1 MQNNMSGIQ
10 SISGNIVDV
19 VLKTIT
25 KGIVIIEDG
34 KIKNIIVTDEVEDQF
49 IIPGLVDA
57 HIHIESS
64 MMLPAEFA
72 RYSIVHGTVACVCD
86 PHEIA
91 NVCGVAGV
99 DYMIENGNQSPMKFY
114 FGAPSC
120 VPSTKYE
127 TSGAELDAVDVE
139 KLLQRD
145 DIYFLAEMMNYP
157 GVIHNNKQVHLK
169 LRAAQAA
176 GKPIDGHAP
185 DLTHD
190 ELIAYVAGGISTDH
204 ECMTIKDAEAKIALG
219 MKVQI
224 REGSAAKNFDDLL
237 SLLDNHAKNIMFCSD
252 DKHPDDLIKNGH
264 INSLVRRAVAKGY
277 DPVEVLRVCS
287 FNPVHHYKL
296 DVGLLQT
303 GDSADFNVVNNL
315 SDFEMKATY
324 INGVKVSENGVISF
338 PRYVPTETINQ
349 FFAESIT
356 IDQLRVIPAGENLK
370 VILVDDGQLFT
381 QSGWMEPK
389 IKDGNVIS
397 DTGNDI
403 LKIVVYNRY
412 QPSEP
417 AIGFIKNIGL
427 KRGALAST
435 VSHDSHNIVAVGTSD
450 EEIASAINQ
459 IIETKGGI
467 LACVDQRTCLL
478 PLPVGGTMSANVGSV
493 ISKQYEEIDAM
504 AKELGSTLKAPFM
517 TLAFMSL
524 LVIPKLKLS
533 DKGLFNGSNFTFT
546 NLME

>member
-34 KIKNIIVTDEVEDQF
+34 KIKNIILTDEVEDQF

-169 LRAAQAA
+169 LQAAQAA

-287 FNPVHHYKL
+287 FNPVHHYRL

-381 QSGWMEPK
+381 HSGWMEPK

-533 DKGLFNGSNFTFT
+533 DKGLFNGTTFTFT

>member
-1 MQNNMSGIQ
+1 MSGIQ

-34 KIKNIIVTDEVEDQF
+34 KIKKIILTDEVEDQF

-91 NVCGVAGV
+91 NVCGIAGV

-127 TSGAELDAVDVE
+127 TSGAELNAVDVE
-139 KLLQRD
+139 QLLQRD

-169 LRAAQAA
+169 LQAAQAA

-185 DLTHD
+185 DLTQE

-204 ECMTIKDAEAKIALG
+204 ECMTLKDAEAKIALG
-219 MKVQI
+219 MIVQI

-252 DKHPDDLIKNGH
+252 DKHPDDLMKNGH

-287 FNPVHHYKL
+287 FNPVRHYKL
-296 DVGLLQT
+296 DVGLLQP
-303 GDSADFNVVNNL
+303 GDSADFNVVTDL
-315 SDFEMKATY
+315 TDFEMKATY
-324 INGVKVSENGVISF
+324 INGVMVSEKGIVSF
-338 PRYVPTETINQ
+338 PRYVPTDTINQ
-349 FFAESIT
+349 FLAEKIT
-356 IDQLRVIPAGENLK
+356 IDQLLVTPVSDNLK
-370 VILVDDGQLFT
+370 VILVEDGQLFT
-381 QSGWMEPK
+381 QMGLVEPK
-389 IKDGNVIS
+389 IENGNVVS
-397 DTGNDI
+397 DTVNDI

-427 KRGALAST
+427 KSGALAST

-478 PLPVGGTMSANVGSV
+478 PLPVGGILSANVGSV

-533 DKGLFNGSNFTFT
+533 DKGLFNGSTFTFT

>member
-1 MQNNMSGIQ
+1 MQKNRMGVQ
-10 SISGNIVDV
+10 HISGNIVDV

-25 KGIVIIEDG
+25 KGIITIDSG
-34 KIKNIIVTDEVEDQF
+34 KIINIFPAEDVDDQY

-72 RYSIVHGTVACVCD
+72 RYSIIHGTVACVCD

-91 NVCGVAGV
+91 NVCGIEGV
-99 DYMIENGNQSPMKFY
+99 DYMIENGKQSPMKFY

-120 VPSTKYE
+120 VPSTKFE

-139 KLLQRD
+139 KLLQRE
-145 DIYFLAEMMNYP
+145 DIYFLAEMMNFP

-169 LRAAQAA
+169 LQAA
-176 GKPIDGHAP
+176 HAVGKPIDGHAP
-185 DLTHD
+185 DLTYD

-204 ECMTIKDAEAKIALG
+204 ECMTIADAESKIALG

-237 SLLDNHAKNIMFCSD
+237 SLLDKHAENIMFCSD
-252 DKHPDDLIKNGH
+252 DKHPDDLLKNGH
-264 INSLVRRAVAKGY
+264 INSLVRRAVSKGY
-277 DPVEVLRVCS
+277 DPVEVLRVCTL
-287 FNPVHHYKL
+287 NPVRHYKL

-303 GDSADFNVVNNL
+303 GDSADFNIVNNL
-315 SDFEMKATY
+315 TDFVIKSTY
-324 INGVKVSENGVISF
+324 ICGEKVSENGVTTF
-338 PRYVPTETINQ
+338 PRFIPTTLINQ
-349 FFAESIT
+349 FNAEKIT
-356 IDQLRVIPAGENLK
+356 EEQLQVTPVGDVLN

-381 QSGWMEPK
+381 HSGWSVQK
-389 IKDGNVIS
+389 TDNGNVIS
-397 DTGNDI
+397 DIENDV
-403 LKIVVYNRY
+403 LKLVVYNRY

-427 KRGALAST
+427 KSGALAST
-435 VSHDSHNIVAVGTSD
+435 VSHDSHNIVAVGTTD
-450 EEIASAINQ
+450 KEIVSAINQ
-459 IIETKGGI
+459 IIESKGGI
-467 LACVDQRTCLL
+467 LACDGLRTCLL
-478 PLPVGGTMSANVGSV
+478 SLPVGGILSDDEGAV

-504 AKELGSTLKAPFM
+504 AKELGSGLKAPFM

-533 DKGLFNGSNFTFT
+533 DKGLFDGRNFTFVE
-546 NLME
+546 LMK

>member
-25 KGIVIIEDG
+25 KGIVIIENG

-91 NVCGVAGV
+91 NVCGVPGV
-99 DYMIENGNQSPMKFY
+99 DYMIENGNQSPMTFY

-169 LRAAQAA
+169 LQAAQAA

-185 DLTHD
+185 DLTQD

-237 SLLDNHAKNIMFCSD
+237 SLMDNHAKNIMFCSD
-252 DKHPDDLIKNGH
+252 DKHPDDLMKNGH

-277 DPVEVLRVCS
+277 DPVEVLRVCT

-296 DVGLLQT
+296 DVGLLQA

-356 IDQLRVIPAGENLK
+356 IDQLRVTPVGENLK

-381 QSGWMEPK
+381 HSGWMEPK
-389 IKDGNVIS
+389 IENGNVIS
-397 DTGNDI
+397 DTVNDI

-450 EEIASAINQ
+450 VEIASAINQ

-478 PLPVGGTMSANVGSV
+478 PLPVGGTMSANIGSV

-533 DKGLFNGSNFTFT
+533 DKGLFNGSTFTFT

>member
-1 MQNNMSGIQ
+1 MQNNLSEILT
-10 SISGNIVDV
+10 ISGNIVDV
-19 VLKTIT
+19 ILKTIT
-25 KGIVIIEDG
+25 KGVLTIENG
-34 KIKNIIVTDEVEDQF
+34 KIKEIQPSDEVEDQY

-91 NVCGVAGV
+91 NVCGIDGV
-99 DYMIENGNQSPMKFY
+99 NYMIENGNNSPMKFY

-127 TSGAELDAVDVE
+127 TSGAELDASEVE

-145 DIYFLAEMMNYP
+145 DIYFLAEMMNFP
-157 GVIHNNKQVHLK
+157 GVIHHNKQVHLK
-169 LRAAQAA
+169 LQAARDA

-185 DLTHD
+185 DLSAE
-190 ELIAYVAGGISTDH
+190 ELIIYIAAGISTDH
-204 ECMTIKDAEAKIALG
+204 ECMSINDAEAKIALG

-224 REGSAAKNFDDLL
+224 REGSAAKNFDDLV
-237 SLLDNHAKNIMFCSD
+237 SLLDHHSESIMFCSD

-287 FNPVHHYKL
+287 LNPIQHYKL
-296 DVGLLQT
+296 DVGLLQA
-303 GDSADFNVVNNL
+303 GDPADFNVVNNL
-315 SDFEMKATY
+315 TDFDIKSTY
-324 INGVKVSENGVISF
+324 INGVKVSENGVVTF
-338 PRYVPTETINQ
+338 PRYEPTTVINQ
-349 FFAESIT
+349 FNAEKI
-356 IDQLRVIPAGENLK
+356 IVEQLQVIPTGDSLK

-381 QSGWMEPK
+381 HSVWMDQK
-389 IKDGNVIS
+389 IEHGNVVS
-397 DTGNDI
+397 DIENDV

-412 QPSEP
+412 QPSTP

-450 EEIASAINQ
+450 QEIVSAINQ
-459 IIETKGGI
+459 VIDSKGGI
-467 LACVDQRTCLL
+467 LACEGGRSCILA
-478 PLPVGGTMSANVGSV
+478 LPVGGTMSDSVGIF
-493 ISKQYEEIDAM
+493 ISQQYEEIDLM
-504 AKELGSTLKAPFM
+504 AKELGSKLKSPFM

-524 LVIPKLKLS
+524 LVIPTLKLS
-533 DKGLFNGSNFTFT
+533 DKGLFNGTSFSFT
-546 NLME
+546 NLMQ